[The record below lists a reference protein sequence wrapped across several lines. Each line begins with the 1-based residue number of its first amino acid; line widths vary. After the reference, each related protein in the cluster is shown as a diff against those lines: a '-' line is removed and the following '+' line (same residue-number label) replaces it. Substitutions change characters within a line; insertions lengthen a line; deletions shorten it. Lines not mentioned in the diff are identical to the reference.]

1 MPPSRLAK
9 LLESSSR
16 ERVYSRTSYEVKDR
30 SFGFR
35 QRNVERTGIEYV
47 RIFPAVKPSSPSD
60 QEWRAME
67 DEIKSAN
74 YIVEIKSGPEP
85 EGYVPYA
92 RETLARATD
101 FLRRLMIHAHTA
113 NVIGTGVPRIG
124 PAEDGSIDL
133 FWEKDDRTLLVNFPA
148 GESIGN
154 YCGKKPKSEI
164 SGRFDP
170 SESRPELVFWLA
182 D

>member
-1 MPPSRLAK
+1 MPQSRLAK

-16 ERVYSRTSYEVKDR
+16 ERLFSRTSYEVKDR
-30 SFGFR
+30 SLGFR
-35 QRNVERTGIEYV
+35 QRDVERSGIEYV
-47 RIFPAVKPSSPSD
+47 RVFPAAKPSSPFD
-60 QEWRAME
+60 LEWRALE
-67 DEIKSAN
+67 DEINSAK
-74 YIVEIKSGPEP
+74 YIIEVEGDPGLD
-85 EGYVPYA
+85 GYVPYT

-113 NVIGTGVPRIG
+113 NVIGTGIPRIG

-133 FWEKDDRTLLVNFPA
+133 FWEKGDRTLLVNFPA
-148 GESIGN
+148 GENTGN
-154 YCGKKPKSEI
+154 YYGKKPKSEI
-164 SGRFDP
+164 SGKFDP